1 MPAPEQVTLQRL
13 VDAADGEL
21 WAFLDSEVR
30 AARLTPVEARD
41 LLHEVLP
48 GWGGRCDRSSARP
61 AGRRR

>member
-30 AARLTPVEARD
+30 AARREHRIYCHLLTMFVFIIV
-41 LLHEVLP
+41 LLFFLFLT
-48 GWGGRCDRSSARP
+48 
-61 AGRRR
+61 